1 MVAGAQGIDVTHAL
15 DKQLDALRQE
25 LPVGYRIQVGGTVE
39 ESAKGQNSINAQM
52 PIMLVVVLTLL
63 MVQLQSFSRVMMVV
77 LTAPLGLIGVVA
89 TLLLFGQPFGFV
101 AMLGVIA
108 MFGIIMRNSVILVDQ
123 IEQDIGAGH
132 QRIDAIVGATV
143 RRFRPITL
151 TAAAAVLALIPLLR
165 SNFRPHGHR
174 ADGRHHERHRA
185 HPVLPAGA
193 LCRLVPGETRRARGS
208 TTMTTVKSPRIPV
221 RLTILPLVL
230 ALGACAFA
238 PDRKPPAAPQPAQY
252 GVQPLPAAGPRRKAW
267 PSTMNRAPSRCR
279 NGGSA
284 MARPSWTRW
293 SRKAWRK
300 PGPGRHR
307 PLAGRGPRAA
317 ARPDQLVPDA
327 QRGRRRRVSRK
338 RALTMPGLPD
348 PTKLYN
354 IYTGQIQA
362 RYEVDIF
369 GAARFAN
376 EAESAR
382 VEQRAFQLDSARRAL
397 AANIVTGAIRSAAL
411 AERVALTEKQAVLS
425 RQVARDAQ
433 RRYELGSASQSEAL
447 DADRDAANLEAS
459 LPGLY
464 AEWQSIRH
472 ALAVLLGRTPDQAP
486 PDLAFG
492 ALTLPA
498 QVPVLVPSD
507 LLASRPDIPRGG
519 NGGACSRR

>member
-1 MVAGAQGIDVTHAL
+1 
-15 DKQLDALRQE
+15 
-25 LPVGYRIQVGGTVE
+25 
-39 ESAKGQNSINAQM
+39 
-52 PIMLVVVLTLL
+52 
-63 MVQLQSFSRVMMVV
+63 
-77 LTAPLGLIGVVA
+77 
-89 TLLLFGQPFGFV
+89 
-101 AMLGVIA
+101 
-108 MFGIIMRNSVILVDQ
+108 
-123 IEQDIGAGH
+123 
-132 QRIDAIVGATV
+132 
-143 RRFRPITL
+143 
-151 TAAAAVLALIPLLR
+151 
-165 SNFRPHGHR
+165 
-174 ADGRHHERHRA
+174 
-185 HPVLPAGA
+185 
-193 LCRLVPGETRRARGS
+193 
-208 TTMTTVKSPRIPV
+208 MTTVKSPRIPV

-252 GVQPLPAAGPRRKAW
+252 GVQTLPAAGATAQGVAQHYEQGAQPVPQWWKRY
-267 PSTMNRAPSRCR
+267 
-279 NGGSA
+279 GSPELDA
-284 MARPSWTRW
+284 LVEEGLAKNPDLAAT
-293 SRKAWRK
+293 
-300 PGPGRHR
+300 GRS
-307 PLAGRGPRAA
+307 LAA
-317 ARPDQLVPDA
+317 AREQLRGQINSSLMPSVDA
-327 QRGRRRRVSRK
+327 GGEVSRK

-464 AEWQSIRH
+464 AEWQSTRH

-498 QVPVLVPSD
+498 HVPVLVPSD
-507 LLASRPDIPRGG
+507 LLASRPDILAAETAVRAAAADVGLATAKLFPRLSLTASMGKGG
-519 NGGACSRR
+519 FNWPGALSSAGSIWGMGASLTQPIFHGGQLLAERRAAKLMYEASIEQYKQAVLSAFQDVADTLARLEAGSQALAAAESSRRSAEQSYRNTASRVRLGALAPYAGRASEQRFISARLAEVQYATQRLTETAALFQAMGSPAQAPAQEPAQEPAKEAAAPAAQP